1 MKRTMAILWALA
13 ILSGGLAVG
22 QSTPQSAAKAPV
34 AQAKPVTKAKAVR
47 RKKKTA
53 PKPVV
58 VQQIPAQQM
67 PPVPATLMNSAPVK
81 PNVTLEGGLLT
92 IDAPNSTLIDVLTGV
107 HKATGATIEGATPT
121 ERVVVKLGPGAP
133 GQVLAALLR
142 GTPYDYVI
150 LGAPGKT
157 DALTRVML
165 TPQTSQ
171 VPSGTA
177 SSPETAESTEGGGG
191 GGRPP
196 RMTSPRQPIGDANLG
211 DRNPVEDSAGPPETE
226 EEQPQP
232 AAAPQPAQQQPQ
244 TPPADANAPKTP
256 EQLFKEL
263 QQLNQPKQPPQQ
275 PVPAPQ

>member
-1 MKRTMAILWALA
+1 MKRTMATLCALA
-13 ILSGGLAVG
+13 VLSGGLVAW
-22 QSTPQSAAKAPV
+22 QSSPRSPSASKAPV
-34 AQAKPVTKAKAVR
+34 AQAKPATKAKASR
-47 RKKKTA
+47 RKKSA

-58 VQQIPAQQM
+58 AQPLPAQQM

-81 PNVTLEGGLLT
+81 PSVTLEGGMLT
-92 IDAPNSTLIDVLTGV
+92 IDAPNSTLIDVLNGV

-150 LGAPGKT
+150 LGAPGRT

-171 VPSGTA
+171 LPSGSA
-177 SSPETAESTEGGGG
+177 PAPETAESTGGGGG
-191 GGRPP
+191 GGRAP
-196 RMTSPRQPIGDANLG
+196 RMLSPRQPTGDANQV
-211 DRNPVEDSAGPPETE
+211 DDSAGPPETE

-232 AAAPQPAQQQPQ
+232 AAQPAQQQPPAQ
-244 TPPADANAPKTP
+244 TQQPPADANQPKTP

-263 QQLNQPKQPPQQ
+263 QQLNQPK
-275 PVPAPQ
+275 PAPQPAPAPQ